1 MPTPEPSEVPSVCGW
16 MLLQARIITPMQEP
30 APLDANAPDL
40 PHSEKTDRTIAQE
53 ASKTPLEPL

>member
-1 MPTPEPSEVPSVCGW
+1 
-16 MLLQARIITPMQEP
+16 MLLQAGIITPMQEP

-40 PHSEKTDRTIAQE
+40 PHSEKTDRTIARE